1 LLPTFDPIK
10 NQEKKSKKN
19 WKKKVK
25 RKEGRR
31 REEKVITYSQQAWR
45 RYNLVITQGWSPC
58 GLPIHAFLMFKSLLK
73 FFELVLVL

>member
-1 LLPTFDPIK
+1 M
-10 NQEKKSKKN
+10 EKKR
-19 WKKKVK
+19 VK

-31 REEKVITYSQQAWR
+31 KEEKVITYSQQAWR